1 MGGRIW
7 SKQEEVIFW
16 KKLIPHSP
24 KRLGK
29 DLENE
34 EKSWEWVAQEMTERM
49 GKNARLEH
57 YFQNTYLARFSPNVG
72 RMAVKYWRHEQ
83 KLKKQKLEAEKVM
96 ENNLNEMYSK
106 SHKAEP
112 SASAS
117 TATESFKS
125 PHEPEPPVAEVSTS
139 HAAATAAPDAK
150 VNAHYAGG
158 MTPTVDELR
167 SLLENLSSSEESLAG
182 CNNMG
187 NRPPVLIMVRPRG
200 PPSPTTSVQTAKE
213 LNHHQDFIYTD
224 DEIDEMKGSI
234 SNFVKSGLLDPSK
247 GDGFVFGLLQH
258 ETAIGS
264 EAKLSLNVQRTT
276 ELTRLVSQFRCV
288 LHRAVDDLFSQAASA
303 ASAET
308 FPDTVADLMIQ
319 IRDCGFSGILTS
331 GGRGSAIDN
340 AGKLKTIIRAGK
352 NVGIEVTLGGGLMF
366 EQIFG
371 SEAIGLLYLR
381 SEDLPTSQ
389 YILKP
394 PQAEA
399 VTSKMNTAFNS
410 ALKQRTAIRK
420 DLASLTSPSPDSP
433 SSQQLPSPAA
443 LGSLSAALTA
453 FARTIDEYQSLAK
466 QEINP
471 AKQEKAFERIRD
483 FRADLSEFRS
493 QLAALKAQREEAAY
507 AANRAELLG
516 RRPFA
521 AATPENPYAGSS
533 TAIATASGY
542 GGGGGGGG
550 GHARSTSIAESG
562 RAGGYFGSGDPARE
576 AHALREQQFFASAHS
591 ALDEYIARGQAVLG
605 DLGAQREMLKSTQRK
620 LYSVGNTLGIS
631 GDTIRMIER
640 RAMQDKW
647 IFWGG
652 VMVFFAFCWL
662 VLHFLR

>member
-1 MGGRIW
+1 M
-7 SKQEEVIFW
+7 
-16 KKLIPHSP
+16 
-24 KRLGK
+24 
-29 DLENE
+29 
-34 EKSWEWVAQEMTERM
+34 
-49 GKNARLEH
+49 
-57 YFQNTYLARFSPNVG
+57 
-72 RMAVKYWRHEQ
+72 
-83 KLKKQKLEAEKVM
+83 
-96 ENNLNEMYSK
+96 
-106 SHKAEP
+106 
-112 SASAS
+112 
-117 TATESFKS
+117 
-125 PHEPEPPVAEVSTS
+125 
-139 HAAATAAPDAK
+139 PDC
-150 VNAHYAGG
+150 
-158 MTPTVDELR
+158 P
-167 SLLENLSSSEESLAG
+167 
-182 CNNMG
+182 
-187 NRPPVLIMVRPRG
+187 
-200 PPSPTTSVQTAKE
+200 QTAGTPWATCRRR
-213 LNHHQDFIYTD
+213 IT
-224 DEIDEMKGSI
+224 
-234 SNFVKSGLLDPSK
+234 NFQAKSS
-247 GDGFVFGLLQH
+247 
-258 ETAIGS
+258 T
-264 EAKLSLNVQRTT
+264 
-276 ELTRLVSQFRCV
+276 
-288 LHRAVDDLFSQAASA
+288 LHIAYS
-303 ASAET
+303 
-308 FPDTVADLMIQ
+308 
-319 IRDCGFSGILTS
+319 
-331 GGRGSAIDN
+331 
-340 AGKLKTIIRAGK
+340 
-352 NVGIEVTLGGGLMF
+352 
-366 EQIFG
+366 FG

-381 SEDLPTSQ
+381 SEDFPTSQ

-399 VTSKMNTAFNS
+399 VTSKMVSRPATLPSRFTLTPSSLQNTAFNS